1 MIFVIIVVLQGDNW
15 RELSLVELHARD
27 DAANDAVPPSHLHRV
42 FAGATMAYKTD
53 ATIPKASHYHHDQP
67 EQLAAAVTTVSSW
80 LVERG
85 FTPEA

>member
-85 FTPEA
+85 FAPEA